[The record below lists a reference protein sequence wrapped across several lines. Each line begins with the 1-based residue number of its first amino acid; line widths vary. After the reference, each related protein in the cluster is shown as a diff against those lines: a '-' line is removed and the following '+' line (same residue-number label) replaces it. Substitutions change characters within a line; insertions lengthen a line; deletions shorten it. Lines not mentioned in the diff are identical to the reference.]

1 MKKLVED
8 PIFWRRFAFA
18 NGLLCVIL
26 WVVAEWLG
34 WVTDTS
40 FISRI
45 SMYALILAALSWWQ
59 SSRVEVRQASD
70 KDVQEVFDLLKQH
83 MRETR
88 PTEDYRSTDNSA
100 PSKET
105 AWQSPQE

>member
-8 PIFWRRFAFA
+8 PIFWRRFALGNTLF
-18 NGLLCVIL
+18 CVIL
-26 WVVAEWLG
+26 WVAAEFTG
-34 WVTDTS
+34 WVMDTA
-40 FISRI
+40 FVSRM
-45 SMYALILAALSWWQ
+45 SMYALILAGLSWWQ

-88 PTEDYRSTDNSA
+88 
-100 PSKET
+100 SKPDAE
-105 AWQSPQE
+105 